1 MNREYALE
9 LIESRVDQ
17 YMNIP
22 IELHRGF
29 AMGLA
34 RFALESN
41 LITADEYII
50 YCDRM
55 NNVCYSKTNQLEK
68 VYKVMDSALEQ
79 YGSNKSDVNFG
90 RAWGV
95 AKLAFE
101 LSIITYD
108 QFDVY
113 IGSLLWVKQHG

>member
-1 MNREYALE
+1 ME
-9 LIESRVDQ
+9 
-17 YMNIP
+17 
-22 IELHRGF
+22 
-29 AMGLA
+29 
-34 RFALESN
+34 
-41 LITADEYII
+41 
-50 YCDRM
+50 
-55 NNVCYSKTNQLEK
+55 QLEQ

-79 YGSNKSDVNFG
+79 YSSNKSDVNFG

-113 IGSLLWVKQHG
+113 IESLIWERNNA